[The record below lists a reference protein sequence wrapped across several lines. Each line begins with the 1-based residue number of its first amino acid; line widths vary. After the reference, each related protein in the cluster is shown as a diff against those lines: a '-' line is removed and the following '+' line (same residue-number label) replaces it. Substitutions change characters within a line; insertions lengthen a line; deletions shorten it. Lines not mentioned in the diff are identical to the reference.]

1 MCVLCIPVRIQSSGS
16 SFNNVRVA
24 IYVIISK
31 TSHGMRQNSNLYWG
45 HRIHR
50 SHLHGGNRQSLNV
63 NRLIH
68 IDKIFCQGEIAHQ
81 IMSVNHLT
89 VRIIDAKGKPVDRR
103 ALVTRNVI
111 LGWHAYL
118 EIDFL
123 TRLSVT
129 N

>member
-1 MCVLCIPVRIQSSGS
+1 M
-16 SFNNVRVA
+16 
-24 IYVIISK
+24 
-31 TSHGMRQNSNLYWG
+31 
-45 HRIHR
+45 
-50 SHLHGGNRQSLNV
+50 

-89 VRIIDAKGKPVDRR
+89 ARIIDAKGKPVDRR
-103 ALVTRNVI
+103 ALVTLNVI
-111 LGWHAYL
+111 PGWLAYL
-118 EIDFL
+118 EIDFP